1 MIVDLAYSIGLMLM
15 AFVAMYFLMVR
26 PENKKKKALQEM
38 RNELQAGDV
47 VLTIGGIMGTVCHV
61 KEESLILEVGEDRVR
76 LEVTKWAISTRAT
89 QNTEGELADKMR

>member
-1 MIVDLAYSIGLMLM
+1 MEIMSSIGLMLL
-15 AFVAMYFLMVR
+15 AFVAMYFMMIR
-26 PENKKKKALQEM
+26 PENKKKQALQEM
-38 RNELQAGDV
+38 RSQIQAGDV

-89 QNTEGELADKMR
+89 QNTESELADKMR